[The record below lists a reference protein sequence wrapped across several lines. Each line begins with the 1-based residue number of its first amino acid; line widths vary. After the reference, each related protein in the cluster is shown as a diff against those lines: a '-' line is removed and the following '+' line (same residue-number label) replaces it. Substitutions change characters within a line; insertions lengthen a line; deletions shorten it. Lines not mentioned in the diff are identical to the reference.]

1 MTDELERRR
10 EECLQLRA
18 MMADRIITAHSISKE
33 SYGGMGC
40 CCCCFS
46 LPSSSLAAGCSL
58 FCHLLGWFFILQS
71 SSGSTSVYS
80 RAVRIQLI
88 WSKWLVPG
96 FSYWLACS
104 SLASLKQWHGL
115 DSVSTSQSLTM
126 AWPWLVS
133 ASQSLTMAWPW
144 LVSAG
149 QSLTMAWPWLVSASQ
164 SLTMAWPWL
173 VSTSQSLTMAWP
185 WLVSTS
191 QSLTMAWPWLVSASQ
206 SLTMAWPWLVSTSQS

>member
-1 MTDELERRR
+1 MRGKPDVAMAAASEHQSLSFWICDQQHECLVLSLSFTDQFEAMTDELERRR

-40 CCCCFS
+40 CCCFS

-71 SSGSTSVYS
+71 SNGSTSVYS
-80 RAVRIQLI
+80 RAVRIQPI

-104 SLASLKQWHGL
+104 SLASLKQRHGL
-115 DSVSTSQSLTM
+115 D
-126 AWPWLVS
+126 LVS
-133 ASQSLTMAWPW
+133 SSQW
-144 LVSAG
+144 
-149 QSLTMAWPWLVSASQ
+149 
-164 SLTMAWPWL
+164 LTMAWPWL
-173 VSTSQSLTMAWP
+173 VSTSQSLRMALP

-191 QSLTMAWPWLVSASQ
+191 QS
-206 SLTMAWPWLVSTSQS
+206 